1 MQTPETT
8 CEDDE
13 IPTFDESGA
22 APDPFEDD
30 EVCKLF
36 FFVLYMYTLYL
47 KCTLCIPY
55 TIGALCLDRRF

>member
-8 CEDDE
+8 SEDDE

-47 KCTLCIPY
+47 KCAYLTP
-55 TIGALCLDRRF
+55 

>member
-8 CEDDE
+8 SEDDE

-30 EVCKLF
+30 EVCKLV
-36 FFVLYMYTLYL
+36 FFVLYIHVYAISKMYFMHTLRHRSPL
-47 KCTLCIPY
+47 S
-55 TIGALCLDRRF
+55 G

>member
-1 MQTPETT
+1 MQTPDTT
-8 CEDDE
+8 SEDDE

-36 FFVLYMYTLYL
+36 FFVLYMYTLAKKYFMH
-47 KCTLCIPY
+47 TLHHRSPLS
-55 TIGALCLDRRF
+55 G